1 MQKGAIEITGYISP
15 TSETDTYPTHID
27 KYGMGGY
34 RSVGDIISRDSISDA
49 RRIEGMLVYVVSEGK
64 LYQLKGGVTNSN
76 WEEFASLP
84 PLGVFNVAGINYPQI
99 YTGTESGK
107 PEVSDSFG
115 YALIDILAL
124 NTRFLTANFIM
135 GTAPI
140 PATYPGA
147 QFLSSLPDGVLA
159 KTGSA
164 LREAVAGE
172 DFVDIEAEAC
182 RSYGVPVW
190 LANGIKSLTTSRLQ
204 VLDGDV
210 EDGDDLQGIRNLTT
224 KGGIIARAAITSN
237 DSVFGLDNVGTR
249 EIKIY
254 DRTDIGAGRLTRS
267 VNFIAAYQ
275 LTTSVNFYLPETSSS
290 VGQVLADVGETVY
303 DGRVFRRLEFVDIAS
318 NAATYIL
325 KTSNESLPNAQA
337 LDTLGSGIL
346 KVNAGG
352 VLALAAGG
360 TDYVT
365 PTALEEETAARVEGD
380 SALEASVVAVQ
391 GELQAQIAAITGYSS
406 LALLTEFL
414 VNLGWTTG
422 YSEYLWAKYRPL
434 RTYNTY
440 GDTDNY
446 SKDGG
451 NIWYDASHI
460 GAAGAFKPGVRIT
473 SWDSSMVFAN
483 DLFPVSMGLFGYR
496 KQLGVIS
503 VQDGFVWQS
512 YFENNSSSPHYRF
525 PVNFGLYHVGHDEG
539 SIGWNRQEV
548 LLMEYRYYDDNFV
561 FEKKAEF
568 KEVVKFSANAVGVP
582 VGNTANRPAG
592 SSLYAGLFRIN
603 TDIITPSP
611 DPSQFVDVLGTPNQI
626 KVVQDVHNFTI
637 SFEDNVKFTGTG
649 YIKIASG
656 NNTQR
661 PDISIREPGMIRFN
675 SEL

>member
-34 RSVGDIISRDSISDA
+34 RSVADIISRDSISDA

-124 NTRFLTANFIM
+124 NARFLTANFIM
-135 GTAPI
+135 GTTPI

-254 DRTDIGAGRLTRS
+254 DRTDVGAGRLTRS

-275 LTTSVNFYLPETSSS
+275 LASSVNFYLPESPSST
-290 VGQVLADVGETVY
+290 GKVLADVGETVY
-303 DGRVFRRLEFVDIAS
+303 DGRIFRKLDFVDIAS

-337 LDTLGSGIL
+337 LDTLGSGVL

-352 VLALAAGG
+352 SLALAIGG

-365 PTALEEETAARVEGD
+365 PIELEEEAALRAESD
-380 SALEASVVAVQ
+380 AAIQTNLEA
-391 GELQAQIAAITGYSS
+391 QITAITGYAS

-422 YSEYLWAKYRPL
+422 YSEYLWSKYRPL

-460 GAAGAFKPGVRIT
+460 GSAGAFKPGLRIT
-473 SWDSSMVFAN
+473 SWDSSNFFGN

-496 KQLGVIS
+496 RQLGVVS

-525 PVNFGLYHVGHDEG
+525 PVNFGLYHVGHDEN
-539 SIGWNRQEV
+539 SIGWNRQERK
-548 LLMEYRYYDDNFV
+548 LMEYVYYEDKFT
-561 FEKKAEF
+561 FEKKTEF

-582 VGNTANRPAG
+582 VGNTANRPSG

-603 TDIITPSP
+603 TDTIAPSP
-611 DPSQFVDVLGTPNQI
+611 DPTQFVDVLGTIGQI

-637 SFEDNVKFTGTG
+637 SFEDNVKFTGTS
-649 YIKIASG
+649 YTKIASG
-656 NNTQR
+656 TTLQR
-661 PDISIREPGMIRFN
+661 PDITLREAGMIRFN